1 MSKRK
6 SESRFPLFARIQP
19 PGGTTGISPQAVG
32 GRRKRAFDL
41 VVALPLTI
49 LLLPVMVG
57 IAIWVRRDS
66 PGPALFRQR
75 RVGLH
80 GREFNLL
87 KFRTMVV
94 GAQSMGAGLAVTEDD
109 PRITRAGHILR
120 RLSLDELPQLLNV
133 VAGSMSLV
141 GPRPTVAHQVVR
153 YDARQRGRLRARPGI
168 TGLAQVTGRAA
179 IPWSERIE
187 IDLRYIA
194 RWSMWRDLAILARTA
209 LVILRRDGTYKGATG
224 GFDLPERGT
233 EGGGSAG

>member
-1 MSKRK
+1 
-6 SESRFPLFARIQP
+6 
-19 PGGTTGISPQAVG
+19 
-32 GRRKRAFDL
+32 

-66 PGPALFRQR
+66 PGGALFRQR

-80 GREFNLL
+80 GREFTLL

-109 PRITRAGHILR
+109 PRITQAGRILR

-133 VAGSMSLV
+133 VAGDMSLV
-141 GPRPTVAHQVVR
+141 GPRPTVAHQVER

-194 RWSMWRDLAILARTA
+194 RWSMWRDFAILARTA